1 MVIFCLCIADSH
13 LINNPESD
21 PRELKR
27 ALIVKM
33 DQSGTPRSEIKS
45 HFNVIDSFISRW
57 SCLYIENNR
66 DASVLLLG
74 YKGRKGYLTKE
85 EKQEIL
91 TYLEG
96 KNNIQLIELKR
107 YIEEKHKV
115 IYKSDQSYYELLN
128 TAKMSWKKTQKKT
141 LIKILK
147 K

>member
-1 MVIFCLCIADSH
+1 MTLDEI
-13 LINNPESD
+13 INNPESD

-128 TAKMSWKKTQKKT
+128 TAEMSWKKTQKKT